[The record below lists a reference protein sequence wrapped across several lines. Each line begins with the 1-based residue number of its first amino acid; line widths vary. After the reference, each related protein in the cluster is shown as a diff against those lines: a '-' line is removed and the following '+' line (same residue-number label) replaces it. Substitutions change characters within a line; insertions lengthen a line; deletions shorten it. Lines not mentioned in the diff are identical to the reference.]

1 MRKEGP
7 ILKKYQQMLLRPRD
21 LFTCPGVGQ
30 CNEDAVGGGPGY
42 LYVIDGATGL
52 TDAPPCMDATRTDAA
67 WFAGETARW
76 LEAHLPLDL
85 DLADLLRRGMDH
97 IRAQW
102 KGGDMPTAGLAVLRC
117 RGERAEIFLLGDCL
131 CSVQKRDGSFLTVR
145 ETALGRLDAL
155 ALAEL
160 SAHGRRLGR
169 PPAAC
174 LPLIRETLRRHR
186 ALANRPG
193 GYWVL
198 DPSGAG
204 ISHALRLTLPL
215 SLCASVLLCTDGFGQ
230 WLDFTGLSLPA
241 LHCRV
246 ARRGIAPLA
255 GELFARQAADPDFTA
270 VPRFKLRDDTT
281 AAYGIVSPS
290 R

>member
-85 DLADLLRRGMDH
+85 DLADLLGRGMDH

-117 RGERAEIFLLGDCL
+117 RGERVEIFLLGDCL
-131 CSVQKRDGSFLTVR
+131 CSIQKRDGSFLTVR

-204 ISHALRLTLPL
+204 IPHALRLTLPL